1 MPLDSIGLSILAL
14 AVFAIAAAVLL
25 AVFSA
30 RYRRDRHMFMES
42 KDVVSGIVRVFTGRL
57 QKHDESLDA
66 LKETV
71 HRVLKTQEEQQ
82 AGLERITEHTAQSM
96 DLERRL
102 IGALGRL
109 VGKVNQAISGAA
121 IREKAEP
128 SERLVV
134 DEYLASIETALSRLT
149 PTELKV
155 LQLLAVEGPLG
166 SPNIGRTIGK
176 SREHTA
182 RLMKRLYEQGYVDR
196 ETSKIPYRYKLT
208 EKVRGALEKREEDKA
223 KQKVEEQA
231 QEKRIA

>member
-1 MPLDSIGLSILAL
+1 MDSADWSILAV
-14 AVFAIAAAVLL
+14 AVFAMAAVVLL
-25 AVFSA
+25 AILSA
-30 RYRRDRHMFMES
+30 RYRRDRHMFIES
-42 KDVVSGIVRVFTGRL
+42 KDVVSGIVRVFSGRL
-57 QKHDESLDA
+57 QKQEESLDA
-66 LKETV
+66 LKETM

-82 AGLERITEHTAQSM
+82 ARLERTTEHMTQSM

-109 VGKVNQAISGAA
+109 AGKVNKLMSGPAVK
-121 IREKAEP
+121 EKAEP
-128 SERLVV
+128 LERLPA
-134 DEYLASIETALSRLT
+134 EGYLASIEIALSKLT

-155 LQLLAVEGPLG
+155 LQLLAVEGPLP
-166 SPNIGRTIGK
+166 SPNIGRTVGK

-196 ETSKIPYRYKLT
+196 ETSKIPYRYKLN
-208 EKVRGALEKREEDKA
+208 EKVRGTLEKKKEDKA

>member
-1 MPLDSIGLSILAL
+1 M
-14 AVFAIAAAVLL
+14 AVVVLVTVL
-25 AVFSA
+25 SA
-30 RYRRDRHMFMES
+30 RYRRDRHLFIES
-42 KDVVSGIVRVFTGRL
+42 KDVVGGIVRVFSGRL
-57 QKHDESLDA
+57 QKQDESLDA

-82 AGLERITEHTAQSM
+82 TRLERMTEHMTQSM

-109 VGKVNQAISGAA
+109 AGKVNKLISGSA
-121 IREKAEP
+121 IKEKTEP
-128 SERLVV
+128 LERLTA
-134 DEYLASIETALSRLT
+134 EGYLASIEPALSKLT
-149 PTELKV
+149 PTELSV
-155 LQLLAVEGPLG
+155 LQLLAIEGPLP
-166 SPNIGRTIGK
+166 SPNIGRTVGK

-196 ETSKIPYRYKLT
+196 ETSKIPYRYKLN
-208 EKVRGALEKREEDKA
+208 EKVRGALEKRKGDKA

>member
-1 MPLDSIGLSILAL
+1 LDSADWSILAL
-14 AVFAIAAAVLL
+14 IVFAMAAVVLL
-25 AVFSA
+25 TVLSA
-30 RYRRDRHMFMES
+30 RYRRDRHLFIES
-42 KDVVSGIVRVFTGRL
+42 KDVVGGIVRVFSGRL
-57 QKHDESLDA
+57 QKQDESLDA

-82 AGLERITEHTAQSM
+82 ARLERVTEHMTQSM

-109 VGKVNQAISGAA
+109 AGKVNKLISGSAMK
-121 IREKAEP
+121 EKAEP
-128 SERLVV
+128 LERLTA
-134 DEYLASIETALSRLT
+134 EGYLASIEPALSKLT
-149 PTELKV
+149 PTELRV
-155 LQLLAVEGPLG
+155 LQLLAVEGPLP
-166 SPNIGRTIGK
+166 SPNIGRTVGK

-196 ETSKIPYRYKLT
+196 ETSKIPYRYKLN
-208 EKVRGALEKREEDKA
+208 EKVRGALEKRKEDKA

>member
-1 MPLDSIGLSILAL
+1 MS
-14 AVFAIAAAVLL
+14 AVVLL
-25 AVFSA
+25 TVLSA
-30 RYRRDRHMFMES
+30 RYRRDRHLFIES
-42 KDVVSGIVRVFTGRL
+42 KDVVGGIVRVFSGRL
-57 QKHDESLDA
+57 QKQDESLDA

-82 AGLERITEHTAQSM
+82 ARLERMTEHMTQSM

-109 VGKVNQAISGAA
+109 AGKVNKLISGSAMK
-121 IREKAEP
+121 EKAEP
-128 SERLVV
+128 LERLTV
-134 DEYLASIETALSRLT
+134 EGYLASIEPALSKLT
-149 PTELKV
+149 PTELRV
-155 LQLLAVEGPLG
+155 LQLLAVEGPLP
-166 SPNIGRTIGK
+166 SPNIGRTVGK

-196 ETSKIPYRYKLT
+196 ETSKIPYRYKLN
-208 EKVRGALEKREEDKA
+208 EKVRGALEKRKEDKA

>member
-1 MPLDSIGLSILAL
+1 M
-14 AVFAIAAAVLL
+14 AAVVLL
-25 AVFSA
+25 TVLSA
-30 RYRRDRHMFMES
+30 RYRRDRHLFIES
-42 KDVVSGIVRVFTGRL
+42 KDVVGGIVRVFSGRL
-57 QKHDESLDA
+57 QKQDESLDA

-82 AGLERITEHTAQSM
+82 ARLERMTEHMTQSM

-109 VGKVNQAISGAA
+109 AGKVNKLISGSAMK
-121 IREKAEP
+121 EKAEP
-128 SERLVV
+128 LERLTV
-134 DEYLASIETALSRLT
+134 EGYLASIEPALSKLT
-149 PTELKV
+149 PTELRV
-155 LQLLAVEGPLG
+155 LQLLAVEGPLP
-166 SPNIGRTIGK
+166 SPNIGRTVGK

-196 ETSKIPYRYKLT
+196 ETSKIPYRYKLN
-208 EKVRGALEKREEDKA
+208 EKVRGALEKRKEDKA

>member
-1 MPLDSIGLSILAL
+1 MS
-14 AVFAIAAAVLL
+14 AVVLL
-25 AVFSA
+25 TVLSA
-30 RYRRDRHMFMES
+30 RYRRDRHLFIES
-42 KDVVSGIVRVFTGRL
+42 KDVVGGIVRVFSGRL
-57 QKHDESLDA
+57 QKQDESLDA

-82 AGLERITEHTAQSM
+82 ARLERMTEHMTQSM

-109 VGKVNQAISGAA
+109 AGKVNKLISGSA
-121 IREKAEP
+121 IKEKTEP
-128 SERLVV
+128 LERLTA
-134 DEYLASIETALSRLT
+134 EGYLASIEPALSKLT
-149 PTELKV
+149 PTELRV
-155 LQLLAVEGPLG
+155 LQLLAVEGPLP
-166 SPNIGRTIGK
+166 SPNIGRTVGK

-196 ETSKIPYRYKLT
+196 ETSKIPYRYKLN
-208 EKVRGALEKREEDKA
+208 EKVRGALEKRKEDKA

>member
-1 MPLDSIGLSILAL
+1 LDSADWWILAL
-14 AVFAIAAAVLL
+14 VVFAMAAVVLVTVL
-25 AVFSA
+25 SA
-30 RYRRDRHMFMES
+30 RYRRDRQLFRET
-42 KDVVSGIVRVFTGRL
+42 KDVVGGIVRVFSGRL
-57 QKHDESLDA
+57 QKQDESLDA

-82 AGLERITEHTAQSM
+82 ARLERMTEHMTQSM

-109 VGKVNQAISGAA
+109 AGKVNKLISGSA
-121 IREKAEP
+121 IKEKAEP
-128 SERLVV
+128 LERLTA
-134 DEYLASIETALSRLT
+134 EGYLASIKPALSKLT
-149 PTELKV
+149 PTELRV
-155 LQLLAVEGPLG
+155 LQLLSVEGPLP
-166 SPNIGRTIGK
+166 SPNIGRTVGK

-196 ETSKIPYRYKLT
+196 ETSKIPYRYKLN
-208 EKVRGALEKREEDKA
+208 EKVRGALEKRKEDKA

>member
-1 MPLDSIGLSILAL
+1 M
-14 AVFAIAAAVLL
+14 AVVVLL
-25 AVFSA
+25 AVLSA
-30 RYRRDRHMFMES
+30 RYRRDRHMFIES
-42 KDVVSGIVRVFTGRL
+42 KDIVSGVVRVFSGRL
-57 QKHDESLDA
+57 QKQEESLDA
-66 LKETV
+66 LKETM

-82 AGLERITEHTAQSM
+82 ARLERTIEHMTQSM

-109 VGKVNQAISGAA
+109 AGKVNKLMSGPAVK
-121 IREKAEP
+121 EKAEP
-128 SERLVV
+128 LERLPAKG
-134 DEYLASIETALSRLT
+134 YLASIEIALSKLT

-155 LQLLAVEGPLG
+155 LQLLAVEGPLP
-166 SPNIGRTIGK
+166 SPNIGRTVGK

-196 ETSKIPYRYKLT
+196 ETSKIPYRYKLNQ
-208 EKVRGALEKREEDKA
+208 KVRGTLEKKKEDKA